1 MDQMQRH
8 PERDEYRVV
17 KELQNLGV
25 AERWEVEKELSET
38 IPSQLSAV
46 LTATQS
52 ETVCFVDDGG
62 NMNDSHEFP

>member
-1 MDQMQRH
+1 MDQIERH

-25 AERWEVEKELSET
+25 GERWEVEKELSET

-46 LTATQS
+46 QTATQS
-52 ETVCFVDDGG
+52 ETVCFVDDDGWR
-62 NMNDSHEFP
+62 EYE